1 MRGGDAA
8 ASPGPAPGTP
18 DRGTPGPTGG
28 RAAPPSPAA
37 VRIRI
42 DHYSAVHLAAA
53 TARRIAV
60 DSGLPGA
67 LPDRAAVL
75 ASELASNIAKH
86 AQDGS
91 VFVQPLPLRPGV
103 EITAV
108 DRGPGIPDLD
118 AALTD
123 GWTTTRTLGSGLGA
137 VRRIASDVALRTK
150 PGAGTLICA
159 RIAAPGAPPPP
170 GPDLAAL
177 CLALEGERGCGDGWA
192 VADAEDGLR
201 TVVVVDGLGHGESA
215 AEAADVALRAFR
227 RDPELP
233 LPELLFALDRALR
246 HTRGAAVGLL
256 RLRPDGDADHCS
268 VGNVRAQTVGFDGVR
283 SRVTGQPGVV
293 GWNMPGPR
301 VRRIAVPPGST
312 LVLHS
317 DGIDPRWTHDP
328 SPFLLR
334 LPPPLLVAALA
345 HDFRHIRDDA
355 TVLATGAQATTDA
368 RPTTGTPTP
377 TDAPPP
383 QSGPTP
389 APKRDA

>member
-1 MRGGDAA
+1 MRGEA
-8 ASPGPAPGTP
+8 
-18 DRGTPGPTGG
+18 GTPGARAPQGTGTLGTPT
-28 RAAPPSPAA
+28 PPVST
-37 VRIRI
+37 RIRI
-42 DHYSAVHLAAA
+42 DHYSAVHLAAT

-60 DSGLPGA
+60 DCGLPGA

-75 ASELASNIAKH
+75 ASELAANIAKH
-86 AQDGS
+86 ARDGS

-103 EITAV
+103 EIVAA

-123 GWTTTRTLGSGLGA
+123 GWTTTKTLGAGLGA
-137 VRRIASDVALRTK
+137 ARRIASEFTLRTR

-159 RIAAPGAPPPP
+159 RVFAPGAPPPA

-177 CLALEGERGCGDGWA
+177 CLPLESEQHCGDGWA
-192 VADAEDGLR
+192 VADTGDGRR
-201 TVVVVDGLGHGESA
+201 TVAVVDGLGHGDSA
-215 AEAADVALRAFR
+215 AEATGAALRTFH
-227 RDPELP
+227 RDPQLP
-233 LPELLFALDRALR
+233 LPELLLALHRALR

-268 VGNVRAQTVGFDGVR
+268 VGNVRAQTVGFDGVH
-283 SRVTGQPGVV
+283 SRATGQPGVV
-293 GWNMPGPR
+293 GWNMPQPR
-301 VRRIAVPPGST
+301 VRRIPVPPGST

-317 DGIDPRWTHDP
+317 DGVDPRWTHDP

-345 HDFRHIRDDA
+345 HDFRRSRDDA
-355 TVLATGAQATTDA
+355 TVLATGA
-368 RPTTGTPTP
+368 PTP
-377 TDAPPP
+377 P
-383 QSGPTP
+383 SGPAA

>member
-1 MRGGDAA
+1 MRGEREARPGTGPSGTSAA
-8 ASPGPAPGTP
+8 PSQSSPAPV
-18 DRGTPGPTGG
+18 
-28 RAAPPSPAA
+28 S

-53 TARRIAV
+53 TARRIAL

-103 EITAV
+103 EILAT
-108 DRGPGIPDLD
+108 DRGPGIPDLE

-123 GWTTTRTLGSGLGA
+123 GWTTTATLGSGLGA
-137 VRRIASDVALRTK
+137 VRRIASEFTLRTR

-159 RIAAPGAPPPP
+159 RVALPGAPPP
-170 GPDLAAL
+170 GPDLTAL
-177 CLALEGERGCGDGWA
+177 CLPLESERSCGDGWA
-192 VADAEDGLR
+192 VADGEDGRR
-201 TVVVVDGLGHGESA
+201 TVVVVDGLGHGEPA
-215 AEAADVALRAFR
+215 AEAADTALRAFR
-227 RDPELP
+227 RDPGLP
-233 LPELLFALDRALR
+233 LPDLLAVLHRALR
-246 HTRGAAVGLL
+246 RTRGAAVGLA
-256 RLRPDGDADHCS
+256 RLGPDGEAEHCS
-268 VGNVRAQTVGFDGVR
+268 VGNVRAQAVGFDGVR
-283 SRVTGQPGVV
+283 SRVSGQPGVV

-301 VRRIAVPPGST
+301 VQRIPVPPGST

-334 LPPPLLVAALA
+334 LPPPLLVASLA
-345 HDFRHIRDDA
+345 HDFRRGRDDA
-355 TVLATGAQATTDA
+355 TVLATGA
-368 RPTTGTPTP
+368 PT
-377 TDAPPP
+377 P
-383 QSGPTP
+383 QSGGPAT